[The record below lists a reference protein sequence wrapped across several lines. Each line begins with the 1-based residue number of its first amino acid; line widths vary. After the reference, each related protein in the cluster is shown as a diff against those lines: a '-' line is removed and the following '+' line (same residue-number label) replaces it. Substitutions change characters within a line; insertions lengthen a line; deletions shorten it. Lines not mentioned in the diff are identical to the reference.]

1 VQFLGVAT
9 IGIYAFGISYIVLS
23 MLNKVIPLRVNAR
36 DERIGLNI
44 SEHGATTSI
53 LDLITQMDEQARSG
67 DFSKPVEVEPE
78 TEAAPIAAF
87 YNTVLEK
94 FLLETGRRQMAM
106 QKLNQ
111 MANYDAL
118 TGLVNRRFF
127 FESIKRALSRAN
139 RNQSGGAVLYFDLDG
154 FKAVNDNFG
163 HEAGDQILKE
173 TAIRLAQCVR
183 ENDIL
188 SRLGGDEFALLIEDT
203 KQPTKNS
210 CQIADKIIQ
219 SIGEPFEY
227 EGESLQI
234 GISVGIATFDP
245 DHQVNVKTLVGSADK
260 AMYQAKLAGKGVYR
274 LHESEEQ

>member
-1 VQFLGVAT
+1 
-9 IGIYAFGISYIVLS
+9 
-23 MLNKVIPLRVNAR
+23 
-36 DERIGLNI
+36 
-44 SEHGATTSI
+44 
-53 LDLITQMDEQARSG
+53 MDEQARSG

-111 MANYDAL
+111 MANYDTL

-127 FESIKRALSRAN
+127 FESVKRALTRAQ
-139 RNQSGGAVLYFDLDG
+139 RNQSSGAVLYFDLDG

-163 HEAGDQILKE
+163 HDAGDQVLKE
-173 TAIRLAQCVR
+173 TSIRLAQCIR
-183 ENDIL
+183 ENDVL
-188 SRLGGDEFALLIEDT
+188 GRLGGDEFALLVEDI
-203 KQPTKNS
+203 KHPVENS
-210 CQIADKIIQ
+210 SQIAEKIIH
-219 SIGEPFEY
+219 SIKQPFEY

-245 DHQVNVKTLVGSADK
+245 DHRVNVKTVVSNADK

-274 LHESEEQ
+274 FHEPEE